1 MPCYP
6 ARATLPTLFLSLS
19 LFFDGYAPNGNR
31 QNRHNRRPATVAEQ
45 EIIGLRAIARA
56 LGVSVNGL
64 CTLVQD
70 AGLLVYKRRLARVR
84 PGARAWAWA
93 TTPALIHTW
102 RTAKALADRR
112 DFPQRH
118 QPTRRARRD
127 A

>member
-1 MPCYP
+1 M
-6 ARATLPTLFLSLS
+6 
-19 LFFDGYAPNGNR
+19 
-31 QNRHNRRPATVAEQ
+31 AEQ
-45 EIIGLRAIARA
+45 EIIGLRAIARE

-64 CTLVQD
+64 YTLVQD

-102 RTAKALADRR
+102 RTAKAMADRR
-112 DFPQRH
+112 DFPHPH